1 MLDRELKL
9 VIGSLLHDIGKIVY
23 RTGDMRKH
31 SISGYETIKEMSNLN
46 DETILEQIKY
56 HHADAINN
64 AKLSDDSLAYITY
77 IADNI
82 ASGMDRRK
90 SIDQIYEGGFDKN
103 IGLSSI
109 FNIINEND
117 QSYVYQPRML
127 NTEEEINYPSKQAAI
142 YDRRFY
148 ESVLRNIA
156 DNLKGIVINDEYIN
170 SLLEVMEANT
180 SFIPSSTNLSEISDI
195 SLFDH
200 VKLTAAV
207 ASSISKYLDENQI
220 KDYRD
225 VLYKNSKDFY
235 SQDAFMMF
243 SMDISGIQDFI
254 YTVTSDGALKSLRAR
269 SFYLEILM
277 EHLID
282 ELLQRVGLSRAN
294 LLYSG
299 GGHAYILLSNT
310 KQHNNIV
317 NQYIE
322 EVNQWFMNQYGTA
335 LYIAAGM
342 ASCSA
347 NDLGYAYG
355 EEGNHQYKNIFHKM
369 SKDISNK
376 KMARY
381 SATDIWKLNKQE
393 DTDDTRECRVCH
405 RADLLNE
412 DDVCEICQNIKNIS
426 NGILNDSFF
435 SIVGEKP
442 DQPNLVLPFDRYMVS
457 DNKEK
462 LIKRIK
468 EDNDYIRTYGK
479 NKFYT
484 GDRIATK
491 LWVGDYVNGNTFEE
505 LAENATGI
513 KRIAV
518 LRADV
523 DNLGKAF
530 VSGFESKKQG
540 DKFVG
545 LSRTT
550 TFSRKMSIFFKN
562 HINQL
567 LENGEFYLDQSTKSG
582 KRNAVIVYAGGDDVF
597 VIGSWDD
604 IIGFAVDLH
613 QAFQAFTQGMLTIS
627 AGIGIYP
634 SKYPVID
641 LANQTGKL
649 ESASKGYED
658 LANGKRKNAI
668 TLFDTNLTFS
678 WDDFIQ
684 VVLED
689 KFKTIENYF
698 SHPLSRGKG
707 FIYHLLELMRDES
720 EDRINLARLAY
731 TLSRLEPEVDKDK
744 TETKEAAQRY
754 DTFKRMVYESMRDKK
769 ETNEVTTALMLY
781 VYLIRES

>member
-254 YTVTSDGALKSLRAR
+254 YTVTSDGAL
-269 SFYLEILM
+269 
-277 EHLID
+277 
-282 ELLQRVGLSRAN
+282 RV
-294 LLYSG
+294 
-299 GGHAYILLSNT
+299 
-310 KQHNNIV
+310 
-317 NQYIE
+317 
-322 EVNQWFMNQYGTA
+322 
-335 LYIAAGM
+335 
-342 ASCSA
+342 
-347 NDLGYAYG
+347 
-355 EEGNHQYKNIFHKM
+355 
-369 SKDISNK
+369 
-376 KMARY
+376 
-381 SATDIWKLNKQE
+381 
-393 DTDDTRECRVCH
+393 
-405 RADLLNE
+405 
-412 DDVCEICQNIKNIS
+412 
-426 NGILNDSFF
+426 
-435 SIVGEKP
+435 
-442 DQPNLVLPFDRYMVS
+442 
-457 DNKEK
+457 
-462 LIKRIK
+462 
-468 EDNDYIRTYGK
+468 
-479 NKFYT
+479 
-484 GDRIATK
+484 
-491 LWVGDYVNGNTFEE
+491 
-505 LAENATGI
+505 
-513 KRIAV
+513 
-518 LRADV
+518 
-523 DNLGKAF
+523 
-530 VSGFESKKQG
+530 
-540 DKFVG
+540 
-545 LSRTT
+545 
-550 TFSRKMSIFFKN
+550 
-562 HINQL
+562 
-567 LENGEFYLDQSTKSG
+567 
-582 KRNAVIVYAGGDDVF
+582 
-597 VIGSWDD
+597 
-604 IIGFAVDLH
+604 
-613 QAFQAFTQGMLTIS
+613 
-627 AGIGIYP
+627 
-634 SKYPVID
+634 
-641 LANQTGKL
+641 
-649 ESASKGYED
+649 
-658 LANGKRKNAI
+658 
-668 TLFDTNLTFS
+668 
-678 WDDFIQ
+678 
-684 VVLED
+684 
-689 KFKTIENYF
+689 
-698 SHPLSRGKG
+698 
-707 FIYHLLELMRDES
+707 
-720 EDRINLARLAY
+720 
-731 TLSRLEPEVDKDK
+731 
-744 TETKEAAQRY
+744 
-754 DTFKRMVYESMRDKK
+754 
-769 ETNEVTTALMLY
+769 
-781 VYLIRES
+781 